1 MKEFQGKVAVITG
14 AAAGI
19 GLAFAERAVHE
30 SMKVV
35 IADIRPDALAAAKA
49 KLEAEGGEVVA
60 VTTDVTKEE
69 DVKALAQAALDA
81 FGKINVVFNNAG
93 VAPTGVSW
101 DIPPAVY
108 RWAYDINIMGVVHG
122 ITTFVPILLEQDEE
136 CHIINTASGAALA
149 SAPAFSLYASSKHA
163 VLALTE
169 GVWLDLMAKQ
179 VQHVG
184 VTAVMPGYIKSD
196 IANWSKTIKDEHLRE
211 QLETVINDPVA
222 MATATPGIEACADD
236 GSGMPAAVCADM
248 VFKAIA
254 NNDLYVLPN
263 NDPNIPFD
271 VAVAQGRTS
280 GVNNYAV
287 VMAAMAQQAQQAQTA

>member
-1 MKEFQGKVAVITG
+1 MKDFNGKVAVITG

-19 GLAFAERAVHE
+19 GYALAERAVQE
-30 SMKVV
+30 GMKVV

-49 KLEAEGGEVVA
+49 RLESQGGDVLA
-60 VTTDVTKEE
+60 VTTDVTKEA
-69 DVKALAQAALDA
+69 DVKALAEAALDVY
-81 FGKINVVFNNAG
+81 GKINVVFNNAG

-122 ITTFVPILLEQDEE
+122 ITTFMPILIAQAEE
-136 CHIINTASGAALA
+136 GHLVNTASGAALA
-149 SAPAFSLYASSKHA
+149 VAPAFSLYASSKHA

-169 GVWLDLMAKQ
+169 GVWFDLTAKQ
-179 VQHVG
+179 IGHVG

-196 IANWSKTIKDEHLRE
+196 IANWAKTVKDEHLKE
-211 QLETVINDPVA
+211 QLESVINDPVA
-222 MATATPGIEACADD
+222 VATATPGVEACAED

-287 VMAAMAQQAQQAQTA
+287 VLAAMAQQAQPA

>member
-1 MKEFQGKVAVITG
+1 MKEFKGKVAVITG
-14 AAAGI
+14 GAAGI
-19 GLAFAERAVHE
+19 GYAFAERAVHE
-30 SMKVV
+30 GMKVV
-35 IADIRPDALAAAKA
+35 IADIRPDGLAEAKA
-49 KLEAEGGEVVA
+49 RLEAEGGEVLA

-69 DVKALAQAALDA
+69 DVKALAQKTLDA
-81 FGKINVVFNNAG
+81 FGKVNIIFNNAG

-101 DIPPAVY
+101 DIPPDVY

-122 ITTFVPILLEQDEE
+122 ITTFVPLLIAQDEE
-136 CHIINTASGAALA
+136 CHIVNTASGAALA

-179 VQHVG
+179 IFHVG

-196 IANWSKTIKDEHLRE
+196 IANWAKTIQDERLME
-211 QLETVINDPVA
+211 QLEEVINDPVA
-222 MATATPGIEACADD
+222 VATATPGVEACAPD

-248 VFKAIA
+248 VFTAIA

-263 NDPNIPFD
+263 NDPNLPFD

-287 VMAAMAQQAQQAQTA
+287 FLAAMAQQ

>member
-1 MKEFQGKVAVITG
+1 MKEFKGKVAVITG

-19 GLAFAERAVHE
+19 GYAFAERAVE
-30 SMKVV
+30 EGMKVV
-35 IADIRPDALAAAKA
+35 IADIRPDGLAEAQAR
-49 KLEAEGGEVVA
+49 LEAQGGEVLA

-69 DVKALAQAALDA
+69 DVKALAQKTLDA
-81 FGKINVVFNNAG
+81 FGKVNIIFNNAG

-101 DIPPAVY
+101 DIPPDVY

-122 ITTFVPILLEQDEE
+122 ITTFVPILIAQNEE
-136 CHIINTASGAALA
+136 CHVVNTASGAALA

-179 VQHVG
+179 IFHVG

-196 IANWSKTIKDEHLRE
+196 IANWAKTIKDEHLKE
-211 QLETVINDPVA
+211 QLEEVINDPVA
-222 MATATPGIEACADD
+222 VATATPGVEACAPD
-236 GSGMPAAVCADM
+236 GSGMPADVCADM
-248 VFKAIA
+248 VFKAIE

-280 GVNNYAV
+280 AVNNYAV
-287 VMAAMAQQAQQAQTA
+287 FLAAMAQS

>member
-1 MKEFQGKVAVITG
+1 MKDFKGKVAVITG
-14 AAAGI
+14 AATGI
-19 GLAFAERAVHE
+19 GYAFAERAVE
-30 SMKVV
+30 EGMKVV
-35 IADIRPDALAAAKA
+35 IADIRPDGLAEAKA
-49 KLEAEGGEVVA
+49 RLEAQGGEVLA
-60 VTTDVTKEE
+60 VTTDVTKEA
-69 DVKALAQAALDA
+69 DVKALAQKTLEA
-81 FGKINVVFNNAG
+81 FGKVNLIFNNAG

-101 DIPPAVY
+101 DIPPDVY

-122 ITTFVPILLEQDEE
+122 ITTFVPLLIEQDEE
-136 CHIINTASGAALA
+136 CHVINTASGAALA

-179 VQHVG
+179 IFHVG

-196 IANWSKTIKDEHLRE
+196 IANWSKTVKDEHLKE
-211 QLETVINDPVA
+211 QLEAAINDPVA
-222 MATATPGIEACADD
+222 VATATPGVEACAPD

-248 VFKAIA
+248 VFEAIE
-254 NNDLYVLPN
+254 NNALYVLPN

-280 GVNNYAV
+280 AVNNYAV
-287 VMAAMAQQAQQAQTA
+287 FLAAMAQQ